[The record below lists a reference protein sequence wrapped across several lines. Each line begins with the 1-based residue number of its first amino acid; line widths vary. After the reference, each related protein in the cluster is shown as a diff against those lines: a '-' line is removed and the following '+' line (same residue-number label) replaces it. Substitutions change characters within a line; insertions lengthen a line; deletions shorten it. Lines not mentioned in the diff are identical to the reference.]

1 MQAAPADRTPT
12 SAARAFLPGA
22 RHALAGA
29 QRATG
34 AARAVAGMT
43 HGELHLASLLSVTL
57 GVLPSVLAAWHQHH
71 PLVDVVLHEYAD
83 LDDFAAVMADAT
95 ADVAIGP
102 LPEAWTGPHHLP
114 GRAAR
119 RWVLYDTAHGLATTV
134 QHLCSQA
141 VFARPAPHPLV
152 SEFLDLARDS
162 ARLLPRHLTDLLGTR
177 A

>member
-1 MQAAPADRTPT
+1 MPPPT
-12 SAARAFLPGA
+12 SRSARCPKPGPA
-22 RHALAGA
+22 RTTF
-29 QRATG
+29 R
-34 AARAVAGMT
+34 
-43 HGELHLASLLSVTL
+43 
-57 GVLPSVLAAWHQHH
+57 
-71 PLVDVVLHEYAD
+71 
-83 LDDFAAVMADAT
+83 
-95 ADVAIGP
+95 
-102 LPEAWTGPHHLP
+102 